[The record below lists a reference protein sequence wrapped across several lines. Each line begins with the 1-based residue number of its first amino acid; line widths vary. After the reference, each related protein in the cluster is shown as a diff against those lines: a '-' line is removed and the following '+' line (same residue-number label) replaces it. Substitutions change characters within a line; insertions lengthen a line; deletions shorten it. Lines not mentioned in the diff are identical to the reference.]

1 MKRSIIIFGLIYF
14 TLLFLSAC
22 KDSQSTQP
30 IVPQTSR
37 AVYVCNAIAS
47 SISVIDLISGSVT
60 NDVVT
65 VGTWPNQ
72 LVYHEK
78 YLYCVNSGSNNI
90 MIFNTENWEAAKP
103 IDLGIGQNPMN
114 MVIYDDQFLYV
125 TGLISN
131 SVLQVNRTSMTVTKT
146 SKVGIGPTGIIS
158 AEGKIYVTNT
168 NAVFDGTGVVYG
180 PGTVTV
186 LDGDTGDSLKTI
198 SVALNPQSI
207 GKAPDGT
214 LHVLCTGN
222 YIDSFGKVLI
232 IDPII
237 DLVIDS
243 VNIGG
248 SPGGLDVSSPD
259 GIGYLSSWGL
269 GLLSFNTGDYS
280 IINGTDD
287 YLLGKGGSGLV
298 SDRDGN
304 VFVSV
309 WEDNQV
315 IKIDALGNI
324 LSTYNVGVNPQALTV
339 KND

>member
-22 KDSQSTQP
+22 KDSQSTQS

-37 AVYVCNAIAS
+37 AVYVCNSGAS

-72 LVYHEK
+72 LVYHDNF
-78 YLYCVNSGSNNI
+78 LYCVNSGSNNI
-90 MIFNTENWEAAKP
+90 MIFNTENWETTKP
-103 IDLGIGQNPMN
+103 IELGLGQNPMN
-114 MVIYDDQFLYV
+114 MVIYDDQLLYV
-125 TGLISN
+125 ACLQSN
-131 SVLQVNRTSMTVTKT
+131 SVLQVNRTSKTVNKT
-146 SKVGIGPTGIIS
+146 IKAGVATTGITR
-158 AEGKIYVTNT
+158 AEGKIYATNT
-168 NAVFDGTGVVYG
+168 NAVFNGTMVVYG
-180 PGTVTV
+180 PGSVTV
-186 LDGDTGDSLKTI
+186 IDGDSGDSLTTI
-198 SVALNPQSI
+198 PVAMNPQSI

-214 LHVLCTGN
+214 LHVICTGN

-232 IDPII
+232 IDPVN
-237 DLVIDS
+237 DLVLDS
-243 VNIGG
+243 VNTGG
-248 SPGGLDVSSPD
+248 TPGGLDVSSPD

-269 GLLSFNTGDYS
+269 GLLSYSTENYS

-298 SDRDGN
+298 SDEDGN

-309 WEDNQV
+309 WEENQV
-315 IKIDALGNI
+315 IKIDKQGKT
-324 LSTYNVGVNPQALTV
+324 LSTFNVGVNPQALTIR
-339 KND
+339 ND